1 MKKYF
6 YSDLV
11 KLDLVLEELGKLR
24 LDVDERKELE
34 ELAHEQLH
42 QAILD
47 AILTEL
53 TLRDKKIFLA
63 NLEYEEDDK
72 IWKHLNEKVENI
84 EDKILKAAESL
95 KSELKKDINT
105 VK

>member
-11 KLDLVLEELGKLR
+11 KLDVVLEELGKLS
-24 LDVDERKELE
+24 LSSDERKELE

-47 AILTEL
+47 AILSEL
-53 TLRDKKIFLA
+53 PLRDKKVFLA
-63 NLEYEEDDK
+63 NLEYEVDDK
-72 IWKHLNEKVENI
+72 TWKHLNEKVEDI
-84 EDKILKAAESL
+84 EGKILKAAESL
-95 KSELKKDINT
+95 KAELAKDIKG